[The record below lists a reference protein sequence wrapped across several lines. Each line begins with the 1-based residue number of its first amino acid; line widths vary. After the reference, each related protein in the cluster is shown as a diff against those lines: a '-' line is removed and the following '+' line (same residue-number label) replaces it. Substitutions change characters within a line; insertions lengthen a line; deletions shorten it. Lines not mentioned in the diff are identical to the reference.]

1 MITLADVKNAYKEIF
16 LIEDDTIIEV
26 ILAICIAT
34 RMKTDPIW
42 LMIVGAPSS
51 GKTELVSIV
60 GKVNFVHEISTMT
73 ENTFLSGMKSYG
85 GKDNSLLHQIGPNG
99 LIVLKDYTTILSMRR
114 EKRDVIIS
122 QLREIY
128 DGRLTKVT
136 GNGNN
141 QEWSGK
147 INVLAATTDAVYLDD
162 NGNATMGRRMI
173 GYNMPVFSRQMR
185 KNITK
190 RALQNNNDISE
201 KRDAIQDLVRD
212 FIDQQFDELPS
223 KLPEIEE
230 SVADNLIELAEFMTH
245 ARTAVVRDF
254 KGDIKMSMEKEMP
267 MRSFNQMYTLA
278 KMLQWLNNGVLEPRH
293 EEILLK
299 ISIDSIPKDRLTVL
313 PKLVEYNGCT
323 AKGIGITTGY
333 PTKRVIEILEELA
346 INEMVF
352 RVRDNVLGFDL
363 WYLNKEYREIVLKH
377 YGIAPRNETLKSN
390 DGDEDSFSYGSND
403 DDEGVKIEQNKHSE
417 EIWDKLIS

>member
-1 MITLADVKNAYKEIF
+1 MTLQEVKQEYKNVF

-26 ILAICIAT
+26 IIAICIAT

-60 GKVNFVHEISTMT
+60 GKIPFVHDISTMT

-85 GKDNSLLHQIGPNG
+85 GKDNSLLHKIGPNG

-136 GNGNN
+136 GNGND

-173 GYNMPVFSRQMR
+173 GYNMPTFSRQMR
-185 KNITK
+185 KEITK
-190 RALQNNNDISE
+190 RAQQNNDDIAE
-201 KRDAIQDLVRD
+201 KRSHIQDVMAEYIQHLFTV
-212 FIDQQFDELPS
+212 LPQ
-223 KLPEIEE
+223 KLPDLQEE
-230 SVADNLIELAEFMTH
+230 LADQLIDLAEFMTH

-254 KGDIKMSMEKEMP
+254 KGEIKMGMEKEMP
-267 MRSFNQMYTLA
+267 MRSFSQIYTLA
-278 KMLQWLNNGVLEPRH
+278 KMLMWLNDGKIEKRH
-293 EEILLK
+293 IDILIK
-299 ISIDSIPKDRLTVL
+299 IAIDSIPKDRLTVL

-323 AKGIGITTGY
+323 SKGIALATGY
-333 PTKRVIEILEELA
+333 PTKRILEILEDLA
-346 INEMVF
+346 INQIVY
-352 RVRDNVLGFDL
+352 RIRDVSASVDL
-363 WYLNKEYREIVLKH
+363 WYLNKEYRDIIIGH
-377 YGIAPRNETLKSN
+377 YGIVPKNETLKSN
-390 DGDEDSFSYGSND
+390 EGDEDTFSYGRD
-403 DDEGVKIEQNKHSE
+403 DDPGVVLEQNKRAA
-417 EIWDKLIS
+417 EIFDAF